1 MDKEL
6 ISSLW
11 ALIEPVLEPEGIELV
26 ELEFKMERGHW
37 VLRLYIDTPT
47 GVTLKECELVSR
59 QVGALLDAEDP
70 IRQAYNLEV
79 SSPGINRVLR
89 KDKDFNLFAGSP
101 VRIRTRDKMNG
112 RRNFL
117 GILKGME
124 DQKIVL
130 DIDGERI
137 EIEPDA
143 IEKAQLNLPESDLFR
158 GDLRRRA
165 VSTGD

>member
-1 MDKEL
+1 MNREL

-11 ALIEPVLEPEGIELV
+11 TLIEPVLEPEGIELV
-26 ELEFKMERGHW
+26 ELEFKLDQGRW

-59 QVGALLDAEDP
+59 QVSALLDMVDP
-70 IRQAYNLEV
+70 IPQAYSLEV

-89 KDKDFNLFAGSP
+89 KEKDFRLFAGSP
-101 VRIRTRDKMNG
+101 VRIRTREKMNG

-117 GILKGME
+117 GTLKGME
-124 DQKIVL
+124 NARIVL
-130 DIDGERI
+130 DVDGERV
-137 EIEPDA
+137 ELEPDA
-143 IEKAQLNLPESDLFR
+143 IEKAQLNLPETDLFR

-165 VSTGD
+165 ESTGD

>member
-1 MDKEL
+1 
-6 ISSLW
+6 
-11 ALIEPVLEPEGIELV
+11 
-26 ELEFKMERGHW
+26 
-37 VLRLYIDTPT
+37 
-47 GVTLKECELVSR
+47 
-59 QVGALLDAEDP
+59 
-70 IRQAYNLEV
+70 
-79 SSPGINRVLR
+79 
-89 KDKDFNLFAGSP
+89 
-101 VRIRTRDKMNG
+101 MNG

-124 DQKIVL
+124 DQRIVL